1 MMRKMRFLKLLRLF
15 TGAAVVPVMAGIYLS
30 APATAAE
37 QLASLP
43 PLRSA
48 DQRQVYARA
57 FEALDQ
63 GRLDEA
69 RRLARDGK
77 DRLGARIFRWAELQ
91 QPRSGASFED
101 IAGFIDANPHWP
113 NQDTLAR
120 RAEEALIER
129 TDDSVVLAWFALRGP
144 ATVDGAMRYIE
155 ALQRASDR
163 VEPKLR
169 AAEREKLVKLIR
181 DTWVGGSF
189 GAAQETQFLK
199 RYKQHLGPKDHVERL
214 DRLIWDGRKDEARRQ
229 MARVDSDWKALAEA
243 RLRLQAMSGGVDPA
257 LRKVPANL
265 LDDPGLLFE
274 RLRWRRRKGQEE
286 GAREILRAP
295 PHDLERPELWWNERA
310 YLARK
315 SIAAGRMMEAYA
327 IVKDHRVSNG
337 ASFAEAEFL
346 AGWIA
351 LRFLDK
357 PKPALEHFTKLYEG
371 SRFPVT
377 KARGA
382 YWAGRA
388 AAASGEVAKSR
399 EWFQRAAGY
408 AITYYGQLASTALD
422 PADRPAFP
430 DTPRPTVDERQA
442 FEKSDLA
449 DAARFLQE
457 IEQLNRVKAFITR
470 LVLNAKTPGEHAL
483 AAEFATKL
491 GRPDLAV
498 SAAKRSAQVAGV
510 MIPDHGWPTI
520 PLSGGNPPERALVL
534 ATIRQESAFEADA
547 LSRAGARGLMQLIPP
562 TARAVAKQLKLPSDR
577 IEQRLL
583 QDTSLNLRLGRAY
596 LGGLIDDYGGS
607 YVLAIAA
614 YNAGPGRVQR
624 WIKDNGDPR
633 KPHIDVV
640 DWIEMIPIDETRNYL
655 HRVLENLQVY
665 RWRLN
670 PTQIAR
676 RIDQDLRRNGR
687 VEVD

>member
-1 MMRKMRFLKLLRLF
+1 MRFLRLLPLL
-15 TGAAVVPVMAGIYLS
+15 TGVALVPLLGGICLS
-30 APATAAE
+30 VPATAKEA
-37 QLASLP
+37 LAALP
-43 PLRSA
+43 SLRST
-48 DQRQVYARA
+48 DQRQAYAGA

-63 GRLDEA
+63 GRVDEA
-69 RRLARDGK
+69 RRLAREGK
-77 DRLGARIFRWAELQ
+77 DRLGAKIFRWAELQ

-101 IAGFIDANPHWP
+101 IAGFMDANPGWP

-129 TDDSVVLAWFALRGP
+129 TDDSVVLAWFVLRGP
-144 ATVDGAMRYIE
+144 ATADGAMRYIE
-155 ALQRASDR
+155 ALQRAG
-163 VEPKLR
+163 
-169 AAEREKLVKLIR
+169 ERDKALKLIR
-181 DTWVGGSF
+181 DTWVGYSF
-189 GAAQETQFLK
+189 GGAQESQFLK
-199 RYKQHLGPKDHVERL
+199 RYKQHLGSKDHVERL
-214 DRLIWDGRKDEARRQ
+214 DRLIWDGRREEARRQ
-229 MARVDSDWKALAEA
+229 MNRVDGEWRALAEA

-257 LRKVPANL
+257 IRKVPAHL
-265 LDDPGLLFE
+265 IEDPGLLFE

-315 SIAAGRMMEAYA
+315 SISAGRMSEAYA

-337 ASFAEAEFL
+337 ASFVEAEFL
-346 AGWIA
+346 AGWIS

-357 PKPALEHFTKLYEG
+357 PDQALTHFTQLHEG

-388 AAASGEVAKSR
+388 AAAKGDVPTSR
-399 EWFQRAAGY
+399 EWFQRAASY
-408 AITYYGQLASTALD
+408 ATAYYGQLAATALD

-430 DTPRPTVDERQA
+430 ETPKPTGEERQV
-442 FEKSDLA
+442 FDKNELA

-457 IEQLNRVKAFITR
+457 IQQLNRVKSFVTR
-470 LVLNAKTPGEHAL
+470 LVLNARTPGEHAL
-483 AAEFATKL
+483 VAEFAAKL

-510 MIPDHGWPTI
+510 MIPDHGWPTV
-520 PLSGGNPPERALVL
+520 PLTGGNPPERALIL

-547 LSRAGARGLMQLIPP
+547 ISRAGARGLMQLIPP
-562 TARAVAKQLKLPSDR
+562 TARAVAKQLNLPSDR
-577 IEQRLL
+577 IEHRLL
-583 QDTSLNLRLGRAY
+583 EDTSLNLRLGRAY

-633 KPHIDVV
+633 KPSVDVV
-640 DWIEMIPIDETRNYL
+640 DWIEMIPIDETRNYV

-665 RWRLN
+665 RWRLG
-670 PTQIAR
+670 TQLAYR
-676 RIDQDLRRNGR
+676 LDQDLRRNGR
-687 VEVD
+687 PEVD